1 MNLLCDRQTLVEA
14 VANVSRAVSTKS
26 TLAALEGVLMKA
38 ENGCLSLT
46 GYDLE
51 LAISTTIEARVLEP
65 GTIVLPAKIFF
76 DMVRRMPSDQ
86 VSIQS
91 DDKLLT
97 LVKGGMTQYTILGI
111 PALEYP
117 ELPTVAQT
125 YRFQLPQA
133 VLKEMISQTQFAIAT
148 NDTKP
153 VHMGSMF
160 DLDNGT
166 LNLVSVDGY
175 RLALRREQVDCDKEE
190 GFVVPGK
197 SLAEVAKLLKDSDEP
212 ATLAVARRHVIFE
225 VEGYTVISRLLEG
238 EFLDWRSAIPQGAQT
253 TLRVSVR
260 GLVNAIERAS
270 LLISDS
276 VKSPLRMKLEGGLMQ
291 ITCSSPLGRAYDEL
305 TCQQQG
311 EGLEIGF
318 NSRYMLD
325 ALKASGCDELQL
337 LFNGPLSP
345 IKLLPL
351 EGEAFTFLVLPVR
364 LKSGD

>member
-1 MNLLCDRQTLVEA
+1 MNLICDRQTLVEA
-14 VANVSRAVSTKS
+14 VANVSRAVSTKN

-38 ENGCLSLT
+38 QGGLLSLT

-51 LAISTTIEARVLEP
+51 LAISTSIDAKVLEP
-65 GTIVLPAKIFF
+65 GELVLSAKIFL
-76 DMVRRMPSDQ
+76 DMIRRMPSDQ

-91 DDKLLT
+91 DEKLLT
-97 LVKGGMTQYTILGI
+97 VVKGGMTEYTILGI

-117 ELPTVAQT
+117 ELPTVSQT
-125 YRFQLPQA
+125 FQLQLPQPT
-133 VLKEMISQTQFAIAT
+133 LREMISQTQFAIAT

-160 DLDNGT
+160 DLEEGT

-175 RLALRREQVDCDKEE
+175 RLALRREPVGYQGEM

-197 SLAEVAKLLKDSDEP
+197 SLAEVAKLLQDDGEP
-212 ATLAVARRHVIFE
+212 ALLSVARRHILFE
-225 VEGYTVISRLLEG
+225 VEGYTVVSRLLEG
-238 EFLDWRSAIPQGAQT
+238 EFLDWRSAIPKGAQT

-260 GLVNAIERAS
+260 GMVNAIERAS

-276 VKSPLRMKLEGGLMQ
+276 VKSPLRMKLEGGLVR
-291 ITCSSPLGRAYDEL
+291 ISCSSPLGRAYDEL
-305 TCQQQG
+305 SCQQQG
-311 EGLEIGF
+311 ADLEIGF

-351 EGEAFTFLVLPVR
+351 EGDSFLFLVLPVR
-364 LKSGD
+364 LKGD